1 LPVSLVRAVVHQHP
15 DVYVR
20 VIESIGVRM
29 RLLMEWT
36 GQSVM
41 LAPEQRMAKL
51 LHVLARV
58 RGAVDGNRAVLPIT
72 QAQLARLARCS
83 RQSANLLLRALERRA
98 LIRSAYGRYEIDDM
112 TALDAFTERDDQGL
126 G

>member
-1 LPVSLVRAVVHQHP
+1 
-15 DVYVR
+15 